1 MKLALVSDVL
11 DPTTGWGRYAGEIAD
26 ELISSGVD
34 VRLVSPRDR
43 LAIPKLRSHPDHLSI
58 PSFQYGSRHPV
69 RVFIRTFAPLVRAL
83 RGVDVVH
90 CMIEPFAPVV
100 AAASGQRPY
109 FVSLVGTYALPSGRP
124 RIEGMALRWAL
135 RRARGLPAISRYTR
149 ERIEADTGV
158 LQASEVPLAVRADD
172 FAQSNPPVRE
182 PGLIVSVGEPKP
194 RKGYDVMLEAFAT
207 LRSEGVADRYVIVGP
222 YNSSSPYVQ
231 RLQARINALDLQ
243 GRVTFTGVVS
253 QQELAEW
260 YHRARLVVMPYRSWK
275 SDFEGFGL
283 VLLEANAC
291 GTPVV
296 STRDCGAEE
305 PVVHNMN
312 GLLVAPDNASELL
325 RAVRELLTDDARWE
339 ALAAGARRRV
349 AEMTWRRSVDQ
360 LLDIYAGAL
369 GYRLDE

>member
-11 DPTTGWGRYAGEIAD
+11 DPTTGWGRYAGEIAG
-26 ELISSGVD
+26 ELIASGVD
-34 VRLVSPRDR
+34 VRLVSPRAR
-43 LAIPKLRSHPDHLSI
+43 TVIPNLRSYSDHRSI
-58 PSFQYGSRHPV
+58 PSFQYGSRHPI
-69 RVFIRTFAPLVRAL
+69 RVFCRTLAPLVRAL

-100 AAASGQRPY
+100 AVAAGQRPY
-109 FVSLVGTYALPSGRP
+109 FVSLVGTYGLPSGRP
-124 RIEGMALRWAL
+124 RIEGIALRCAL

-149 ERIEADTGV
+149 ERIEADAGV
-158 LQASEVPLAVRADD
+158 LQASVVPLAVRAED

-182 PGLIVSVGEPKP
+182 SGLIVSVGEPKP
-194 RKGYDVMLEAFAT
+194 RKGYDLMLEAFAA

-231 RLQARINALDLQ
+231 RLQSRINALDLQ
-243 GRVTFTGVVS
+243 DQVTFTGVVS
-253 QQELAEW
+253 QQELAAW

-275 SDFEGFGL
+275 NDFEGFGL

-296 STRDCGAEE
+296 STRECGAEE

-312 GLLVAPDNASELL
+312 GVLVAPDNESELL
-325 RAVRELLTDDARWE
+325 RAVRELLMDDVRWE
-339 ALAAGARRRV
+339 ALAAGGRRRV
-349 AEMTWRRSVDQ
+349 ATMTWRRSVDQ
-360 LLDIYAGAL
+360 LLDVYAESL